1 MLRARSFRS
10 LVVPLAV
17 ALSLTGTVAAH
28 AEDEATPDQIKYA
41 AEEFT
46 AGAKAFRSGNFA
58 EAAEHYEN
66 SFREVPT
73 KPSVLRA
80 AIQNRVK
87 AKQKARAATL
97 AALALVRFPDD
108 HATVALA
115 KEVLASSEKSLAR
128 VNASCK
134 EPCALFI
141 DSAITPYKPTKSAVL
156 YLEPGPHSV
165 AASFGEKRNDTKKI
179 DGAAGATIDLA
190 FTAPAVVV
198 VPPPTAAA
206 AAPTDTAAPVEDTPP
221 PPVVHKPVPRWVFF
235 TAAGVTT
242 VIAGVTA
249 WSAIDMRSNPGKAK
263 VEADCID
270 LGSACPTFQDGLSAQ
285 RRTNTLLGVSAGA
298 LVATG
303 VLGLFFT
310 DFHPAAAPATA
321 SRASTPTP
329 RRLSLRPVVTPL
341 VPAGGAAGG
350 GSGLHVGAYGTF

>member
-1 MLRARSFRS
+1 MLRPRSFPY
-10 LVVPLAV
+10 LTVACVVAS
-17 ALSLTGTVAAH
+17 SLTTVGAAH
-28 AEDEATPDQIKYA
+28 ADDEATPDQIKYA

-46 AGAKAFRSGNFA
+46 AGAKAFRSGSFA

-97 AALALVRFPDD
+97 SALALVRFPDD

-115 KEVLASSEKSLAR
+115 KEVLASSEKSLAK

-141 DSAITPYKPTKSAVL
+141 DSAITPYKPTKQAVL

-179 DGAAGATIDLA
+179 DGAAGGTIELS
-190 FTAPAVVV
+190 FTAPPIVT
-198 VPPPTAAA
+198 VPTPTASADKGPE
-206 AAPTDTAAPVEDTPP
+206 AAPPVEEAPP

-310 DFHPAAAPATA
+310 DFHPASPPATA
-321 SRASTPTP
+321 GRPDAARSRV
-329 RRLSLRPVVTPL
+329 SLRPVVAPI
-341 VPAGGAAGG
+341 VPAGGPAG

>member
-1 MLRARSFRS
+1 M
-10 LVVPLAV
+10 
-17 ALSLTGTVAAH
+17 ALSVCLSLSMVSTARA
-28 AEDEATPDQIKYA
+28 DEEPTPDQIKYA

-46 AGAKAFRSGNFA
+46 AGAKAFRSGSFA

-97 AALALVRFPDD
+97 AALALARFPDD

-115 KEVLASSEKSLAR
+115 KEVLASSEKSLAK
-128 VNASCK
+128 VKTTCT

-141 DSAITPYKPTKSAVL
+141 DSAIAPYKPTKSATL
-156 YLEPGPHSV
+156 YVEPGSHTV
-165 AASFGEKRNDTKKI
+165 AASFGEKRNDSKKI
-179 DGAAGATIDLA
+179 DGAPGATVDLA
-190 FTAPAVVV
+190 FKAPPVVTTPTPTASTAPPSETAPAEET
-198 VPPPTAAA
+198 PAA
-206 AAPTDTAAPVEDTPP
+206 P
-221 PPVVHKPVPRWVFF
+221 PPVAHKPVPRWVFF

-270 LGSACPTFQDGLSAQ
+270 LGSACPTFQDALSAQ

-310 DFHPAAAPATA
+310 DFHPAPAAAPASA
-321 SRASTPTP
+321 ARSTGAPAKP
-329 RRLSLRPVVTPL
+329 FSVSVRPVVAPL
-341 VPAGGAAGG
+341 VPAGGNAGG
-350 GSGLHVGAYGTF
+350 VHLGAIGTF